1 MERIFVVA
9 KSEERQKCQEM
20 GRAQTLL
27 DAEINR
33 LDELRAYRETYEER
47 ASANASIQPAH
58 WVDYQNFLA
67 RLNSAVTE
75 QQKHVLTGK
84 ENRNLHRQ
92 RWMEKRQRLDSLQNV
107 VDRYRKIENQQKE
120 QKAQKILDD
129 RPLSKNVFSR

>member
-20 GRAQTLL
+20 GRAQILL

-84 ENRNLHRQ
+84 ENRDLHRQ
-92 RWMEKRQRLDSLQNV
+92 RWMEKRQRLDSLQHV
-107 VDRYRKIENQQKE
+107 VDRYRKIENQQEE

>member
-92 RWMEKRQRLDSLQNV
+92 RWMEKRQRLDSLQHV
-107 VDRYRKIENQQKE
+107 VDRYRKIENQQEE

-129 RPLSKNVFSR
+129 RPLSKNLFSR